1 VDLEEY
7 QGNFEVH
14 QELVK
19 TMEHMKRVCRD
30 YYPWTH
36 QDPWVLEN
44 SSWAH
49 QLEKTSVMKWRE
61 IQDWDWP

>member
-7 QGNFEVH
+7 QGNFEDL

-30 YYPWTH
+30 YYPRA
-36 QDPWVLEN
+36 LEN
-44 SSWAH
+44 SSCPY